1 MGVVSADAAPSRNH
15 PTAGFRM
22 KCPFAS
28 SFLWDRA
35 RFRGPDLGRV
45 LGDGAIAGELPGAG
59 DIQNR
64 FVRPRIALC
73 VEFAKPLI
81 RIEVRFEVG
90 EVHVVVAML
99 KQRVMNGGE
108 NPWLIVTEI

>member
-15 PTAGFRM
+15 PTAGFRV

-35 RFRGPDLGRV
+35 RFRVPDLGRV

-64 FVRPRIALC
+64 FVPPRIALC

-81 RIEVRFEVG
+81 RISVRSAVG
-90 EVHVVVAML
+90 VVQVVVDML
-99 KQRVMNGGE
+99 KQRVMTWGE
-108 NPWLIVTEI
+108 NSS